1 MNMQDKNVHMH
12 EQEHI
17 LDEVLT
23 NEPDFFLSDGYTDRL
38 LEKIQKR
45 QVWNQY
51 LREFYIYLG
60 ALAGILAVL
69 AGMLLIWFQDDLSDW
84 MNFLSA
90 QISWVIG
97 IYFILIFI
105 LFIDRVLLPY
115 FMDVGRSRQSTLT

>member
-1 MNMQDKNVHMH
+1 MNMQDKKVHMH
-12 EQEHI
+12 EQDHI

-23 NEPDFFLSDGYTDRL
+23 TEPDFFLSDGFTDRL

-90 QISWVIG
+90 QISLVIG